1 MAEIYALIDPRTGA
15 IRYVGKAND
24 SAKRLKKHI
33 QDSRTRNTPVY
44 CWMRKLAG
52 MGLVPSVRVLEVTD
66 DWQEAERRL
75 IDVLRARGERLLNV
89 AEGGDEPYCSPEQRA
104 ENGRRLSAAIHS
116 DPFRHRIWEIK
127 RAIACALKS
136 GFLSNQHR
144 AKLRLAAQKRP
155 DLFGA
160 WLNLP
165 DRAE

>member
-24 SAKRLKKHI
+24 SAKRLKTHI
-33 QDSRTRNTPVY
+33 RASRSRNTPVY
-44 CWMRKLAG
+44 CWMRKLADI
-52 MGLVPSVRVLEVTD
+52 GLVPSVRVLEVTD
-66 DWQEAERRL
+66 NWQEAERRL
-75 IDVLRARGERLLNV
+75 IDVLRARGELLLNV

-104 ENGRRLSAAIHS
+104 ENGRRTAASIHG
-116 DPFRHRIWEIK
+116 DPFKRRIWEIK
-127 RAIACALKS
+127 RAMAAALKE
-136 GFLSNQHR
+136 GYLSNERR

-165 DRAE
+165 DRVE